1 MDRENPNVDKLYREE
16 KDKFETDIE
25 AWEWCYSR
33 FKSKIDKIAEYER
46 RVEMLEAELRDRNRL
61 VDLKFK
67 EEKTNL
73 SILLVIFVVA
83 SVIFVKITSQ
93 SQNVWAYFITGLL
106 IGIGWTVIIKLA
118 KRSEESLQ

>member
-1 MDRENPNVDKLYREE
+1 MDSEKPNIKEDYREE
-16 KDKFETDIE
+16 KDRFESDIE

-46 RVEMLEAELRDRNRL
+46 RVERLEAELRDRDRI
-61 VDLKFK
+61 VDLKFR

-73 SILLVIFVVA
+73 SILLVIFVIA
-83 SVIFVKITSQ
+83 SLIFVRITSQ

-106 IGIGWTVIIKLA
+106 IGVGWTVIIKVA
-118 KRSEESLQ
+118 TRRGKSAQ

>member
-1 MDRENPNVDKLYREE
+1 MESEKPHAAEDYREE
-16 KDKFETDIE
+16 KDRFESDIE

-46 RVEMLEAELRDRNRL
+46 RVERLEAELRDRDRI

-73 SILLVIFVVA
+73 SILLVIFVIA
-83 SVIFVKITSQ
+83 SLVFVRITSQ

-106 IGIGWTVIIKLA
+106 IGVGWTVIIKVA
-118 KRSEESLQ
+118 TGRGKSAQ